1 MNVEKK
7 YLKHA
12 EASDVDKVPTDPV
25 AYGAP
30 HIYDSITIFCGF
42 LQVGVCSSDGKQFL
56 YLSYKI

>member
-1 MNVEKK
+1 MNVEKE

-30 HIYDSITIFCGF
+30 NI
-42 LQVGVCSSDGKQFL
+42 QGVSRL
-56 YLSYKI
+56 